1 MLNTACLIKAGMFQ
15 FAAGEGLMG
24 CLRRGRKARLL
35 IILITGAGVE
45 QERVGGWGLNSDSRC
60 RTG

>member
-1 MLNTACLIKAGMFQ
+1 MLNSPIKMLNTACLIKAGMFQ

-35 IILITGAGVE
+35 IILITGGSVE
-45 QERVGGWGLNSDSRC
+45 QERVVGVGG
-60 RTG
+60 